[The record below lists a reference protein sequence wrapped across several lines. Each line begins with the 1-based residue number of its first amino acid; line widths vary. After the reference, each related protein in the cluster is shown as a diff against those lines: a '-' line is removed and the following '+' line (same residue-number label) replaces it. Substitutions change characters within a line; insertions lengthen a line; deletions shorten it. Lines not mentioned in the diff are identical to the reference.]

1 MNRAVVM
8 AAALVGLAVGAC
20 MEPVR
25 PTDFVPPED
34 SAAADP
40 DAVVRGN
47 TRFALELYAK
57 LCRREGNV
65 FFSPLSVSTAL
76 AMTSAGARG
85 RTLEEM
91 TRVLHLPEQARLHPA
106 MAGLEAGLLA
116 RSGRHV
122 ELSLANALW
131 GQMGKAF
138 LPEFQHL
145 LRRHYRAGLH
155 QVDFAG
161 SPGGAREAINR
172 WTEQRTRG
180 KIKDLLPREAVTAD
194 TRLVLTNAV
203 YFKADWASPFK
214 KSGTE
219 PGDFRL
225 AGGATVRTPLM
236 WQEGTFGYL
245 EGEGFQA
252 LEMPYVN
259 KDLAM
264 VIFLPEK
271 PGGLGELER
280 RLTPENLASWTAGLR
295 EQEVRVTL
303 PRFKMTE
310 AAELKKTLTEMGMG
324 RAFSRSAD
332 FGGMDGGAGRLGL
345 SAVIHK
351 AFLDVAE
358 EGAEAAAATAV
369 VVAPMAAAPPPM
381 AAPVPVFCADRP
393 FLLLIRDRKTGSI
406 LFLGRLT
413 NPTG

>member
-1 MNRAVVM
+1 MNRAVLM
-8 AAALVGLAVGAC
+8 AAALVALAVGAC

-25 PTDFVPPED
+25 PTAFVPAED
-34 SAAADP
+34 AAADP

-57 LCRREGNV
+57 LRGREGNV

-85 RTLEEM
+85 TTLEEM
-91 TRVLHLPEQARLHPA
+91 KRVLHLPEQGRLHPA

-116 RSGRHV
+116 RNGQQV

-131 GQMGKAF
+131 GQKKAF
-138 LPEFQHL
+138 LPEFQEL
-145 LRRHYRAGLH
+145 LRRHYGAGLH

-172 WTEQRTRG
+172 WTEQRTGG

-214 KSGTE
+214 KSATE

-225 AGGATVRTPLM
+225 AGGGTVRTPLM
-236 WQEGTFGYL
+236 WQEGRFGYL

-264 VIFLPEK
+264 VILLPEK
-271 PGGLGELER
+271 PGGLRELER

-303 PRFKMTE
+303 PRFKLTG
-310 AAELKKTLTEMGMG
+310 AAELSKTLAEMGMA
-324 RAFSRSAD
+324 RAFTGSAD
-332 FGGMDGGAGRLGL
+332 FGGMDGGAEPLSL

-358 EGAEAAAATAV
+358 EGTEAAAATAV
-369 VVAPMAAAPPPM
+369 AAVLAAAPPPTPV
-381 AAPVPVFCADRP
+381 PVPVFRADRP

-413 NPTG
+413 NPTS